1 MDEGTQLQVFRD
13 LGSMDARIGNL
24 EKDMGEVKAGV
35 ATLLERSAVAKGGR
49 SALWT
54 VGGGSATV
62 GGLIVAVAQWLGLS
76 PQSPQERVP
85 QAPTFVQP
93 REPAIDNSS
102 DRGGIPPHREHP

>member
-54 VGGGSATV
+54 VGGGSATA

-76 PQSPQERVP
+76 PQHPPERV
-85 QAPTFVQP
+85 A
-93 REPAIDNSS
+93 EPAPIRQPMNTPVDDTGN
-102 DRGGIPPHREHP
+102 R